1 MEFVRKRLIELASLT
16 HKNDEKQLS
25 CELDS
30 EDVALFA
37 TACLVEASLNEGQL
51 IFNSLEVRN
60 QLVAEHYF
68 AEQESKLEKDSLA
81 LLKCAFEIWRNEIG
95 HNDMASGRFLALLHV
110 KQDIFILAAL
120 AIENDFM
127 PVFDVLHIVE
137 AALQYP
143 ITLSV
148 DSLFTLCSVQHIKT
162 KHDMMNGAFLHRLE
176 DRVSQDSMICIE
188 ILNKLRKDITEETAS
203 FYMVAACAWSRAE
216 PSAAVEYILVDAA
229 SDSILL
235 RAQAIWTLGNL
246 IARQQV
252 PVNLSDLVL
261 TQLKNNINH
270 ASEIVRS
277 HAINAIANAAAKIS
291 LLDDVLTDLA
301 VNSAV
306 ALNALS
312 HLLVRERDSIKTRPH
327 FKHWLSMVG
336 HVSNNDGVTLR
347 NFDYVLADQIKEIDQ
362 QDYVVSCLEA
372 WIKKLSG
379 HVARDRSFVDAF
391 QSTFHQIRQQPEL
404 LSLIITKWML
414 QEDSSFLATVGG
426 ILSDLYV
433 HGVKRVEFS
442 TPILDRLSP
451 PDLMFL
457 IRRMLGIANYESHL
471 ISLTLSLRKT
481 IDAELRVFGF
491 IRQLLGEIGADYPG
505 FTIEQLELLKQDQGS
520 QSIYPLCDEVIQQI
534 TQEIKALN
542 ELPRVD
548 ELKPSPRWALT
559 FAKARAK
566 SMSKTQEKVNK
577 NSILRQLATQV
588 PLKAG
593 IACFSYL
600 ENAYT
605 EPSYLH
611 SMSHNYALPSRH
623 VTDTVGYEMQ
633 LFMYRIAKRG
643 D

>member
-505 FTIEQLELLKQDQGS
+505 FTIEQLELLKQGKRPAAS
-520 QSIYPLCDEVIQQI
+520 SH
-534 TQEIKALN
+534 K
-542 ELPRVD
+542 R
-548 ELKPSPRWALT
+548 
-559 FAKARAK
+559 
-566 SMSKTQEKVNK
+566 SKIE
-577 NSILRQLATQV
+577 S
-588 PLKAG
+588 
-593 IACFSYL
+593 C
-600 ENAYT
+600 
-605 EPSYLH
+605 
-611 SMSHNYALPSRH
+611 
-623 VTDTVGYEMQ
+623 
-633 LFMYRIAKRG
+633 
-643 D
+643 